1 VLRAVLLVLGS
12 LTLLFLVWQIGPGRI
27 YEAAIGLGPAALV
40 LILLPSVVM
49 YAVEAYGWL
58 VTLGGQAR
66 GLPFWRLW
74 AVRTAGE
81 VINMTTPTAYVG
93 GEPLKA
99 YLLKRYGVPM
109 VEGMASVVIA
119 KTTMTIAQVLFMLTG
134 IAGGMWLLWGTQ
146 SVGTLI
152 LGGLLSLGLLLF
164 GLVGFIAVQRHGIFT
179 GILGLLRTLGLRLAY
194 LEQREDKLRQ
204 LDQTILEFYSM
215 KRPIFYLSTG
225 LFLLGWLA
233 DAAEVYA
240 MLYFLGGPV
249 DVLTALSVCGVAE
262 LIKGGTFFIPGSLG
276 AQDGGNLLLL
286 KAFGYSDVTGI
297 TFALLRRFR
306 ELVWIGLG
314 LLCIALVG
322 VREGGE
328 QGRSC

>member
-1 VLRAVLLVLGS
+1 MLRAALLVLGS
-12 LTLLFLVWQIGPGRI
+12 LTLLFLVWQIGPARI
-27 YEAAIGLGPAALV
+27 YEAASHLGPGAL
-40 LILLPSVVM
+40 LAILLPSVAM
-49 YAVEAYGWL
+49 YAVEAYGWR
-58 VTLGGQAR
+58 VTLGTYAR
-66 GLPFWRLW
+66 ALPFWRLW
-74 AVRTAGE
+74 ATRTAGE
-81 VINMTTPTAYVG
+81 VVNMTTPTAYVG

-109 VEGMASVVIA
+109 VDGLASVVIA
-119 KTTMTIAQVLFMLTG
+119 KTTMTIAQVVFMLGG
-134 IAGGMWLLWGTQ
+134 IAGGVWLLWGTQ
-146 SVGTLI
+146 SIGTLI

-164 GLVGFIAVQRHGIFT
+164 GLVGFVAVQRHGIFT
-179 GILGLLRTLGLRLAY
+179 GILGLLRAIGLRLTH

-204 LDQTILEFYSM
+204 LDQTILSFYSM

-249 DVLTALSVCGVAE
+249 DMLSALSICGIAE

-276 AQDGGNLLLL
+276 AQDGGNLLLM

-314 LLCIALVG
+314 LLCLALVG
-322 VREGGE
+322 GKVATEE
-328 QGRSC
+328 HSH

>member
-1 VLRAVLLVLGS
+1 MLRAVLCVLGS

-27 YEAAIGLGPAALV
+27 YEAASGLGPAALV
-40 LILLPSVVM
+40 AILLPSIAM
-49 YAVEAYGWL
+49 YAVEAYGWR
-58 VTLGGQAR
+58 VTLGTYTR
-66 GLPFWRLW
+66 VLPFWRVW
-74 AVRTAGE
+74 ATRTAGE
-81 VINMTTPTAYVG
+81 VVNMTTPTAYVG

-109 VEGMASVVIA
+109 VEGLASVVIA
-119 KTTMTIAQVLFMLTG
+119 KTTMTIAQVVFMLAG
-134 IAGGMWLLWGTQ
+134 IAGGVWLLWGTQ
-146 SVGTLI
+146 SIGTLI

-164 GLVGFIAVQRHGIFT
+164 GLVGFVAVQRHGIFT
-179 GILGLLRTLGLRLAY
+179 GILGLLRAIGLRLAY

-204 LDQTILEFYSM
+204 LDQTILDFYSL
-215 KRPIFYLSTG
+215 KRPIFYLSIG
-225 LFLLGWLA
+225 LFFLGWLA

-249 DVLTALSVCGVAE
+249 DMLSALSICGIAE

-276 AQDGGNLLLL
+276 AQDGGNLLLM

-314 LLCIALVG
+314 LLCLALVG
-322 VREGGE
+322 GKVGGE
-328 QGRSC
+328 QGHSC